1 MYNNVT
7 EQKNTSGINGILQNE
22 NYQIIGMAIL
32 SILFFRFAIYVVRW
46 YFFKSLLFR
55 SSIYLDNSEEIREN
69 SKYFKHL
76 KHSKKWRISN
86 EIVSFLHA
94 FICSIWVFVNII
106 YYFKLSIDF
115 QNLYVHSFGLMF
127 AMIFGYTVS
136 DTIDLFFN
144 EWSLRIIVLL
154 FHHAL
159 VVIASVYP
167 ILVKNYGGIIVIGF
181 VMEFNSIFLHIR
193 SLLNYNGCSKKNKK
207 YKTVATLNI
216 LTFLIFRIFPNFYLI
231 YYCLKATKVMLWFE
245 LLMLFTV
252 IFGLFFTNIILLY
265 RLLVADGFIKSNK
278 PRFKDGFDIE
288 NDAESNYTSVAL
300 DEISLISQSSENN
313 TLKENNKFLQLN
325 DNTDL
330 LKTNNTPSKE

>member
-1 MYNNVT
+1 
-7 EQKNTSGINGILQNE
+7 
-22 NYQIIGMAIL
+22 
-32 SILFFRFAIYVVRW
+32 
-46 YFFKSLLFR
+46 
-55 SSIYLDNSEEIREN
+55 
-69 SKYFKHL
+69 
-76 KHSKKWRISN
+76 
-86 EIVSFLHA
+86 
-94 FICSIWVFVNII
+94 
-106 YYFKLSIDF
+106 
-115 QNLYVHSFGLMF
+115 
-127 AMIFGYTVS
+127 MIFGYTVS